1 MATAVGH
8 SRRFRTLAAVPGPR
22 VAQQRRAR
30 RCSVSDP
37 VIRTQGLTKFYG
49 KSRGIV
55 GLDLDVAAGEIFGYL
70 GPNGAGK
77 TTTIR
82 LLLDLIRPTEGRA
95 DVFGLDS
102 HRGGLSIRH
111 RVGFL
116 PGELRL
122 YGSVSAQELF
132 SYFGHLRHRFDP
144 ADTARIAEA
153 LDLDTSREIR
163 QLSHGNRQKVG
174 LVQALM
180 GRPELVILDEPT
192 QGLDPFVQ
200 QAFYRL
206 LDEVRAEGRTVFMSS
221 HVLPEIER
229 TCDRVAIV
237 REGRLLAVERVD
249 DLKARALRRLELRFD
264 APVPADAFADVA
276 EVRDV
281 VVDGSVVTCA
291 VVGKVAG
298 LFRAASAFTLVD
310 VLSSEPSLEEIFLAY
325 YGDADDAAA

>member
-1 MATAVGH
+1 M
-8 SRRFRTLAAVPGPR
+8 
-22 VAQQRRAR
+22 
-30 RCSVSDP
+30 SDP
-37 VIRTQGLTKFYG
+37 VIRTHGLTKLYG
-49 KSRGIV
+49 KSRGI
-55 GLDLDVAAGEIFGYL
+55 LDLDLEVLPGEVFGYL

-82 LLLDLIRPTEGRA
+82 LLLDLIRPTGGRA

-102 HRGGLSIRH
+102 HRAGLAIRR

-122 YGSVSAQELF
+122 YGSVSAHELF
-132 SYFGHLRHRFDP
+132 SYFGHLRHRFDA

-153 LDLDTSREIR
+153 LDLDTTREIR
-163 QLSHGNRQKVG
+163 TLSHGNRQKVG

-200 QAFYRL
+200 QTFYRL
-206 LDEVRAEGRTVFMSS
+206 LDEIRADGRTVFMSS

-249 DLKARALRRLELRFD
+249 DLKSRALRRLELRFD
-264 APVPADAFADVA
+264 APVPVDAFAGVP
-276 EVRDV
+276 EIRDV
-281 VVDGSVVTCA
+281 IVDGSIVTCTVA
-291 VVGKVAG
+291 GPVAG
-298 LFRAASAFTLVD
+298 LFRAASAFPLLD
-310 VLSSEPSLEEIFLAY
+310 VLSIEPSLEEIFLAY
-325 YGDADDAAA
+325 YGEAGHAAA

>member
-1 MATAVGH
+1 VT
-8 SRRFRTLAAVPGPR
+8 
-22 VAQQRRAR
+22 
-30 RCSVSDP
+30 DP
-37 VIRTQGLTKFYG
+37 VIRTNGLTKFYG

-55 GLDLDVAAGEIFGYL
+55 GLDLEVRPGEIFGYL

-95 DVFGLDS
+95 EVFRIDS
-102 HRGGLSIRH
+102 HREGLAIRH
-111 RVGFL
+111 RVGYL

-144 ADTARIAEA
+144 IDTARIAEA
-153 LDLDTSREIR
+153 LDLDTTREIR
-163 QLSHGNRQKVG
+163 TLSHGNRQKVG

-180 GRPELVILDEPT
+180 GRPEIVILDEPT

-200 QAFYRL
+200 LAFYRL
-206 LDEVRAEGRTVFMSS
+206 LDEVRADGRTVFMSS

-229 TCDRVAIV
+229 TCDRVGIV
-237 REGRLLAVERVD
+237 REGRLLAVERVA

-264 APVPADAFADVA
+264 APVPAAAFADVDG
-276 EVRDV
+276 VRDV
-281 VVDGSVVTCA
+281 RVDGAIVTCT
-291 VVGKVAG
+291 VVGPVAG
-298 LFRAASAFTLVD
+298 LFRAAADLPLVD
-310 VLSSEPSLEEIFLAY
+310 VLSIESSLEEIFLAY
-325 YGDADDAAA
+325 FGEAGHAAA

>member
-1 MATAVGH
+1 
-8 SRRFRTLAAVPGPR
+8 
-22 VAQQRRAR
+22 
-30 RCSVSDP
+30 VSEP
-37 VIRTQGLTKFYG
+37 AIRTERLTKFYG

-55 GLDLDVAAGEIFGYL
+55 GLDLDVRPGEIFGYL

-82 LLLDLIRPTEGRA
+82 LLLDLIRPTGGRA
-95 DVFGLDS
+95 EVFGLDS
-102 HRGGLSIRH
+102 HRDGIAIR
-111 RVGFL
+111 RRIGFL

-122 YGSVSAQELF
+122 YGSVSADELF

-144 ADTARIAEA
+144 VDAARIAEA
-153 LDLDTSREIR
+153 LDLDTTREIR
-163 QLSHGNRQKVG
+163 TLSHGNRQKVG

-206 LDEVRAEGRTVFMSS
+206 LDEVRADGRTVFMSS

-229 TCDRVAIV
+229 TCDRVGIV
-237 REGRLLAVERVD
+237 REGHLLAVESVA

-264 APVPADAFADVA
+264 TPVPAAAFVGVP

-281 VVDGSVVTCA
+281 VVVGSVVTCTVA
-291 VVGKVAG
+291 GPVAG
-298 LFRAASAFTLVD
+298 LFRAASAFLLVD
-310 VLSSEPSLEEIFLAY
+310 VISAEPTLEEIFLAY
-325 YGDADDAAA
+325 YGEPDDAAA